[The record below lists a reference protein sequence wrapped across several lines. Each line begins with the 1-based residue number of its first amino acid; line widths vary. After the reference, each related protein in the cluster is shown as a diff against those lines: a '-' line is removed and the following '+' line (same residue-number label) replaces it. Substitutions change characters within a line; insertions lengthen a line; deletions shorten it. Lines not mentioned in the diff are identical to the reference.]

1 MFVSWGG
8 TVCSLKRKP
17 KYSERLLTNACAV
30 VLRQFI
36 SGFTKAKC
44 FILMIVTATVRTVKA
59 RKKRARVWHCKQNEK
74 KLIISL
80 ITFLLCNDNRCK
92 IRCVIMLFNQD
103 EYKWTFYDDHRCTLL
118 LPYYWFATLLFQQY
132 IRIRVKAFNVARHTY
147 INAQTFIAVTSV
159 II

>member
-103 EYKWTFYDDHRCTLL
+103 EYKWTFYDDHRCTSLL
-118 LPYYWFATLLFQQY
+118 LVCY
-132 IRIRVKAFNVARHTY
+132 IIVSTIYTY
-147 INAQTFIAVTSV
+147 KSKSIQCCKTHIYQRTNLYCSDFCHHLM
-159 II
+159 